1 MRCLAV
7 HRSAA
12 LGIALGIILAL
23 GACGGNKGPGQTLD
37 RYGRA
42 LKNRDYASAYELMS
56 SGFRGKVSREDY
68 IRMMRDNPR
77 EVDET
82 ASRLRGKRGS
92 LEVSAE
98 FEYGFGDRMLLVQ
111 EDGRWRIA
119 SNPLGFYDQST
130 PRNALRGF
138 LRAYRL
144 ERWDIMMRFVPNA
157 YREKM
162 DEAKMK
168 AQFTGPS
175 REQLENLINTLEANV
190 DEPIIERGNDAK
202 MSYGDRFEVRFV
214 KEDGAWKL
222 KFDRNVYG
230 TREAFDG
237 MPARLLERVLR
248 RLYDVLIGSDTRE
261 RFAGLSPED
270 RRSTLEIVRE
280 TKAGLPPY
288 WQPSESGH

>member
-1 MRCLAV
+1 MRRTAPRV
-7 HRSAA
+7 HR
-12 LGIALGIILAL
+12 LGIALGLALAL
-23 GACGGNKGPGQTLD
+23 GACGGRQGPGQTLD
-37 RYGRA
+37 RYGSA
-42 LKNRDYASAYELMS
+42 LKNHDYAAAYELMS
-56 SGFRGKVSREDY
+56 SGFRGKVSRDDY
-68 IRMMRDNPR
+68 VQMMRANPR

-138 LRAYRL
+138 LRAFRL

-175 REQLENLINTLEANV
+175 REQLETLINTLEANV
-190 DEPIIERGNDAK
+190 DEPIVERGNDAR
-202 MSYGDRFEVRFV
+202 MSYGERFNVQFV
-214 KEDGAWKL
+214 KEDGLWKL
-222 KFDRNVYG
+222 KDLDSN
-230 TREAFDG
+230 
-237 MPARLLERVLR
+237 
-248 RLYDVLIGSDTRE
+248 
-261 RFAGLSPED
+261 
-270 RRSTLEIVRE
+270 
-280 TKAGLPPY
+280 
-288 WQPSESGH
+288 

>member
-1 MRCLAV
+1 MR
-7 HRSAA
+7 RTA
-12 LGIALGIILAL
+12 LRLSVLLSLGVAL
-23 GACGGNKGPGQTLD
+23 GACGGKQGPSQTLD

-42 LKNRDYASAYELMS
+42 LKNRDFDAAYELMS

-68 IRMMRDNPR
+68 KKTMRDNAR

-119 SNPLGFYDQST
+119 SNPVGFYDQST

-138 LRAYRL
+138 LRAFRL
-144 ERWDIMMRFVPNA
+144 ERWDVMMRFVPNV

-162 DEAKMK
+162 DVAKMK

-175 REQLENLINTLEANV
+175 REQIETLINTLEANV
-190 DEPIIERGNDAK
+190 DEPIVERGNDAR
-202 MSYGDRFEVRFV
+202 MSYGDRFTVHFV
-214 KEDGAWKL
+214 KEDGLWKL
-222 KFDRNVYG
+222 KDLDN
-230 TREAFDG
+230 
-237 MPARLLERVLR
+237 
-248 RLYDVLIGSDTRE
+248 
-261 RFAGLSPED
+261 
-270 RRSTLEIVRE
+270 
-280 TKAGLPPY
+280 
-288 WQPSESGH
+288 